1 MKRKLISIVIPVR
14 NEARNTRVI
23 IEVKESNREGVFN
36 FFREVNY
43 ECKHIPEDESGKYYI
58 CTPKE

>member
-1 MKRKLISIVIPVR
+1 
-14 NEARNTRVI
+14 VI

-43 ECKHIPEDESGKYYI
+43 ECKHIPEDEPGGYFI
-58 CTPKE
+58 CVSK